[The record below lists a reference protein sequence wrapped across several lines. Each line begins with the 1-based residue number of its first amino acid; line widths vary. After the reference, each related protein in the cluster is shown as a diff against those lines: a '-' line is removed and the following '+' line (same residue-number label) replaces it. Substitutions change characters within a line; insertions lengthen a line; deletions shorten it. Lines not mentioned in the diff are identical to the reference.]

1 MPPLACRV
9 ASAFVVDFFFCYIGI
24 GCNIIAFCNGLL
36 ALRCHREKISFP
48 LSIFTQKCLIW
59 ISMGSPPTPNW
70 GGRHSPLS
78 FVSLFFLTLVFNSYV
93 AFSRQ
98 LADVP
103 SPPVLIPVS
112 GGSRDGQ
119 CARNQNFINLES
131 GSLEI
136 ARHGFLDAKDVLLCV
151 WETWYHTI
159 KRNRELNFASFRS
172 VGSSS

>member
-1 MPPLACRV
+1 MSPRKDKFSAQYFHSKMFDLNFNGIPPPPLIEGDV
-9 ASAFVVDFFFCYIGI
+9 IPPS
-24 GCNIIAFCNGLL
+24 
-36 ALRCHREKISFP
+36 H
-48 LSIFTQKCLIW
+48 LSRF
-59 ISMGSPPTPNW
+59 SSS
-70 GGRHSPLS
+70 HS
-78 FVSLFFLTLVFNSYV
+78 FLTPV

-151 WETWYHTI
+151 
-159 KRNRELNFASFRS
+159 
-172 VGSSS
+172 